1 MKRLL
6 LYILAG
12 VAVAVA
18 FNLYFDRYVDPSAN
32 FFDEMARL
40 SDRWEAQ
47 LRSESDAPCQIIAGG
62 SEIRMGVDPAW
73 LKERYG
79 LRVVNSGNTASF
91 GTRVNTLTA
100 LRYLRRG
107 DTLVL
112 SLLVPRLPEGDAT
125 SGGIKYAWR
134 REGWGMFEESLA
146 PGPAESFQHIIRG
159 SADML
164 STYIAKK
171 IFTPDNMYRYD
182 RHTRKHPSGWCELF
196 YNNMAQNAPGLSPDR
211 AGAQFNS
218 RMNQAMADYLAETK
232 EICRRKGVDMVIY
245 FAPVC
250 VETRGRRAHAA
261 YALEFIRAGVPVL
274 RTEPLGCEP
283 DSRLFADTYAH
294 LSPAGV
300 AKHSRMLGEALRDRR
315 CWTESELKHIIAQG
329 P

>member
-6 LYILAG
+6 LCILAG
-12 VAVAVA
+12 VAAAVA
-18 FNLYFDRYVDPSAN
+18 FNLYFDSHLDPNAN

-40 SDRWEAQ
+40 SDRWETQ
-47 LRSESDAPCQIIAGG
+47 LRAESPAPCHVIAGG

-100 LRYLRRG
+100 LRYLRKG

-112 SLLVPRLPEGDAT
+112 SLLIPRLAEGDT
-125 SGGIKYAWR
+125 SPWGIKYAWR

-146 PGPAESFQHIIRG
+146 PGPAESFKHIIRG
-159 SADML
+159 AGDML
-164 STYIAKK
+164 STYLAKM
-171 IFTPDNMYRYD
+171 IITPDHMYRYD
-182 RHTRKHPSGWCELF
+182 NHTRKHASGWCELF
-196 YNNMAQNAPGLSPDR
+196 YNNMAQNAPSPSPDR
-211 AGAQFNS
+211 AGERFNS
-218 RMNQAMADYLAETK
+218 RMNRAMADYLAETK
-232 EICRRKGVDMVIY
+232 EICRRKGVNVAIY

-250 VETRGRRAHAA
+250 VEARGRRAHAA

-274 RTEPLGCEP
+274 RTEALGCEP

-294 LSPAGV
+294 LNAAGM
-300 AKHSRMLGEALRDRR
+300 AKHGRMLGEALRGQRY
-315 CWTESELKHIIAQG
+315 WTEGELKCIISQG
-329 P
+329 S